1 MGKTQFPIIMK
12 PFSIAFV
19 LLSSL
24 ILLGS
29 FVDARLH
36 ADESQ
41 EDDMSCTHAKDE
53 SSCFATND
61 ETGRSCVWCSCS
73 AVPSE
78 CLTQDQSKLVP
89 TGVFHCKSPSST
101 TTSSTILERMTLTE
115 HDVGDDFCDANI
127 LSVYVSIDES
137 TYDKDGENKH
147 LFYWMFAKRN
157 ADVSDTTIPLIV
169 WLTGGP
175 GCSSSL

>member
-1 MGKTQFPIIMK
+1 MK
-12 PFSIAFV
+12 RSIV
-19 LLSSL
+19 LLLLSSL
-24 ILLGS
+24 VLLGTT

-36 ADESQ
+36 GESNGGGD
-41 EDDMSCTHAKDE
+41 DDMSCANAKDE

-61 ETGRSCVWCSCS
+61 DSGMSCVWCSCS

-89 TGVFHCKSPSST
+89 PGVFNCKSPSTTST
-101 TTSSTILERMTLTE
+101 TTTFTTLERMTLAE
-115 HDVGDDFCDANI
+115 HAVDDDFCDSNSMSGYI
-127 LSVYVSIDES
+127 SIDES

-157 ADVSDTTIPLIV
+157 ADIKDSTIPFIV